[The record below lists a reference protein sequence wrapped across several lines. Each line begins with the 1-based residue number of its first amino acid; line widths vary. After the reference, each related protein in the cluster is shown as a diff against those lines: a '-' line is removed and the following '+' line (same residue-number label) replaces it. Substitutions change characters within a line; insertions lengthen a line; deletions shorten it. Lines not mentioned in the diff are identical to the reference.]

1 MAGLNFDI
9 TANNSDFLKKTEEIK
24 KGIREAARIIEEEGK
39 RLEAFDSE
47 VLKMCTNLNK
57 YFDSLLDKIEVMA
70 SMLQI
75 GKVEL
80 SAPSV
85 KSDGV
90 SVQQLDELRS
100 KNAELTAELEKQRE
114 EIRTQQEEWNK
125 LATAIKSNNV
135 TAIEQYKQAT
145 NSSSDSVKKAKVE
158 LKDLTKDLNENIKYY
173 DKLASQI
180 ASYKSILD
188 RLYTA
193 KDKGLTRVQIGD
205 GATALISSELERFK
219 PQLDDVIQKSKEIA
233 SQISEQRKRQTE
245 LNAVIEQG
253 NEKHLRT
260 RTLIMDAREQLIR
273 MRASGMQNT
282 VQYQQAGEELGKMR
296 LQMKLVNAEMEFL
309 ANPNKGLATLKA
321 GLSGAATSAS
331 LVVGVMGLFND
342 KSEKMAE
349 LQTKIQSLM
358 GIVVGLEGTYG
369 MLKKSNTVM
378 LAIENVRRK
387 AIIASMA
394 LENKAKATNIA
405 LTWSEVTAQKAFN
418 LVAKANPY
426 VLLFTAIA
434 TVVGGVWLLI
444 DANKRARKELEEFNK
459 SVAET
464 AVTPIAKVE
473 ELSMK
478 WNRLGDNL
486 VAKKKFIEDNKK
498 AFNELGLSILDVVD
512 AENLLNNNKGAFIS
526 AMIERAKAAQYIKQ
540 QEENIRALVEAER
553 NIEAIKKLKFEDF
566 SSGGIY
572 ISAEERKNSAIT
584 AAQYKY
590 DEIAK
595 KIKEGYA
602 LAAKSEE
609 EGSKI
614 LDNARIKST
623 ENAEN
628 LVDDY
633 TYKMMTGLDRGK
645 NNFDSFAKNIS
656 KGYESLLDK
665 MKDSTATFS
674 QKISTLFSTLFSSDK
689 IIEEG
694 RLTIGE
700 RITKLQS
707 DYTAAQNKL
716 KGLRKTSSKANQ
728 QEINDAEKEVNKI
741 AGIYK
746 SLTGKEI
753 NNPKEYNSIVDQ
765 QKKISELLDKQALE
779 RRRRVEDLENQN
791 IQSYI
796 DTIAEGAD
804 KIRRQRDLD
813 NKKEIQD
820 LERQREDYIRTEIEL
835 QQKAFDEQENL
846 RAKQIKNY
854 RKKTFDASAVKVDI
868 SAFDSIIGNEQKRQA
883 IDWYKPLLKQYQSY
897 ADQRLAIEKQF
908 NDDITL
914 LRKAREKAE
923 KAGDTNEV
931 SKIDRSIAKAISDK
945 GKELMQHDFDI
956 LKKSPE
962 YVRAFEDL
970 KNTSSET
977 LKSLLDQLEKV
988 KRAAATVLNPEEL
1001 REYTSTIQQIID
1013 ELDKRNPF
1021 QALADN
1027 LKTLQ
1032 QAEKELVEAKKT
1044 LDKVNSGEKVAS
1056 GTTLNKKTGKIDT
1069 TYLSAAEALKR
1080 YNAAKDK
1087 ATKANNDFIKA
1098 EKAVKAIVDKLA
1110 NAITGVGDSITGTSG
1125 EIISLIGNIA
1135 LFTTNAIDG
1144 IATAAQVG
1152 KDAITAAE
1160 KAIAAVEKASVIL
1173 GIISAGI
1180 QLMQQLNSILP
1191 TADNQYDKYAEKVAE
1206 INKLTDAVN
1215 EYRVA
1220 ALEAQQAEANWFSE
1234 DNLKNLRDYKNLHDE
1249 VADAY
1254 KNKAEES
1261 QATYQNKSGGGWFT
1275 NSWNWFLDNT
1285 YGKIWGVDFAR
1296 KYKEGQTAAVNNLRI
1311 ETRSRKKGFLG
1322 SGIGGRSQETEDLVS
1337 WARSNGFGELF
1348 DNEGLI
1354 NKEAANAILNQYG
1367 DKLVGQTKETLESL
1381 VELREKY
1388 DEYLEQL
1395 HEYVSSLYEPLVDNF
1410 VDSIWDWLDSGKD
1423 ALASFKE
1430 YASDTFRDI
1439 ANDMLKSVVLSK
1451 IFGEGENSY
1460 QSKINKAY
1468 DDYAKGLI
1476 DEVELNR
1483 QVSKLTA
1490 DLMKNAEEQLPAIQG
1505 MAENISNT
1513 IKDTAGIDIT
1523 QSESASQSSSQKGFA
1538 AMSQD
1543 TGEELNGR
1551 FTALQISNE
1560 EIKNSMLSMLVS
1572 MNLISVTVGNNSITL
1587 TEIRNLAISSNSY
1600 LEDIAGY
1607 QKRIV
1612 NEFGNKLDSINSGIK
1627 QFNSK

>member
-39 RLEAFDSE
+39 RLEGFDSE

-193 KDKGLTRVQIGD
+193 KGKGLTRVQIGD

-245 LNAVIEQG
+245 LNTVIEQG
-253 NEKHLRT
+253 NAKHLRT
-260 RTLIMDAREQLIR
+260 RTLIMDAREQLIQ

-282 VQYQQAGEELGKMR
+282 IQYQQAGEELGKMR

-309 ANPNKGLATLKA
+309 ANPNKALATLKA

-405 LTWSEVTAQKAFN
+405 LTRSEVTAQKAFN

-473 ELSMK
+473 ELSIK

-553 NIEAIKKLKFEDF
+553 NIEATKKLKFEDF

-572 ISAEERKNSAIT
+572 ISAEERKNSAIA

-623 ENAEN
+623 KNAEN

-665 MKDSTATFS
+665 MKDNTTTFS
-674 QKISTLFSTLFSSDK
+674 QKISALFSSFFSPDK

-700 RITKLQS
+700 RITQLKS
-707 DYTAAQNKL
+707 DYVNAQNQL
-716 KGLRKTSSKANQ
+716 KVLRKYNSKATQ
-728 QEINDAEKEVNKI
+728 KEINDAETEVNKI

-746 SLTGKEI
+746 KITGKEI
-753 NNPKEYNSIVDQ
+753 NNPKEHNSIVDQ
-765 QKKISELLDKQALE
+765 QKKISELLDKQKLE
-779 RRRRVEDLENQN
+779 RKRRDEDLENQN

-846 RAKQIKNY
+846 RAKQ
-854 RKKTFDASAVKVDI
+854 RKDYEKQTFDATAVKVDT

-1013 ELDKRNPF
+1013 ELDNRNPF

-1087 ATKANNDFIKA
+1087 SQKANNNFVKA
-1098 EKAVKAIVDKLA
+1098 EKTAKEKVDELA
-1110 NAITGVGDSITGTSG
+1110 NAVKGIGNSISGTSG
-1125 EIISLIGNIA
+1125 EIISLIGDVA
-1135 LFTTNAIDG
+1135 LFTTGTIDG
-1144 IATAAQVG
+1144 ITKVAKTGA
-1152 KDAITAAE
+1152 DAMS
-1160 KAIAAVEKASVIL
+1160 AVEKASVIL
-1173 GIISAGI
+1173 GIIAAGI

-1191 TADNQYDKYAEKVAE
+1191 TADNQYEKFAEKVAE

-1215 EYRVA
+1215 EYRIA

-1234 DNLKNLRDYKNLHDE
+1234 DNLNNLRDYKELHDE
-1249 VADAY
+1249 VAEAY

-1296 KYKEGQTAAVNNLRI
+1296 KYKEGQTAAVDNLRI

-1439 ANDMLKSVVLSK
+1439 ANDMLKSIVLSK

-1607 QKRIV
+1607 QKRII

>member
-39 RLEAFDSE
+39 RLEGFDSE

-70 SMLQI
+70 SMLQA

-80 SAPSV
+80 SSPSV

-233 SQISEQRKRQTE
+233 SQISEQRRRQTE
-245 LNAVIEQG
+245 LNTVIEQG

-260 RTLIMDAREQLIR
+260 RTLIMDAREQLIQ

-282 VQYQQAGEELGKMR
+282 IQYQQAGEELGKMR

-405 LTWSEVTAQKAFN
+405 LTRSEVTAQKAFN

-473 ELSMK
+473 ELSIK

-553 NIEAIKKLKFEDF
+553 NIEATKKLKFEDF

-665 MKDSTATFS
+665 MKDNTTTFS
-674 QKISTLFSTLFSSDK
+674 QKISALFSSFFSPDK

-700 RITKLQS
+700 RITQLKS
-707 DYTAAQNKL
+707 DYVNAQNQL
-716 KGLRKTSSKANQ
+716 KVLRKYNSKATQ
-728 QEINDAEKEVNKI
+728 EEINDAETEVNKI

-746 SLTGKEI
+746 KITGKEI

-765 QKKISELLDKQALE
+765 QKKISELLDKQKLE
-779 RRRRVEDLENQN
+779 RKRRDEDLENQN

-820 LERQREDYIRTEIEL
+820 LERQREDYIQTEIEL
-835 QQKAFDEQENL
+835 QRKAFDEQENL
-846 RAKQIKNY
+846 RAKQREGY
-854 RKKTFDASAVKVDI
+854 RKQTFDPFTVEVDT
-868 SAFDSIIGNEQKRQA
+868 SVYDSVIGNTQKRQA
-883 IDWYKPLLKQYQSY
+883 ADWYKPLLKQYQSY
-897 ADQRLAIEKQF
+897 KDQRLAIEKEF
-908 NDDITL
+908 NDDIAS
-914 LRKAREKAE
+914 LRKSREQTE
-923 KAGDTNEV
+923 KAGNTNEV
-931 SKIDRSIAKAISDK
+931 SKIDRSIAEAISNK
-945 GKELMQHDFDI
+945 GKALIQYDFDV
-956 LKKSPE
+956 LKQSPE
-962 YVRAFEDL
+962 YIRAFEDL

-977 LKSLLDQLEKV
+977 LNSLLEQLE
-988 KRAAATVLNPEEL
+988 RAKSIAATVLNPKDL
-1001 REYTSTIQQIID
+1001 REYTITIQEIID
-1013 ELDKRNPF
+1013 ELDSRNPF
-1021 QALADN
+1021 QALVD
-1027 LKTLQ
+1027 KQ
-1032 QAEKELVEAKKT
+1032 KELVKAERELAEAKRN
-1044 LDKVNSGEKVAS
+1044 LDVVNAGGQVVYGSK
-1056 GTTLNKKTGKIDT
+1056 LNNKTGKIDV
-1069 TYLSAAEALKR
+1069 TYLSATQALNK

-1087 ATKANNDFIKA
+1087 SQKATSNFVKA
-1098 EKAVKAIVDKLA
+1098 EKTAIDKVDEMASVLKDIGGAIGGTSGDIISFMGDVTTFVIGSIDGMSKVAQTGA
-1110 NAITGVGDSITGTSG
+1110 NAIS
-1125 EIISLIGNIA
+1125 
-1135 LFTTNAIDG
+1135 
-1144 IATAAQVG
+1144 
-1152 KDAITAAE
+1152 
-1160 KAIAAVEKASVIL
+1160 AVEKASVIL

-1206 INKLTDAVN
+1206 INELTDAVN

-1249 VADAY
+1249 VAEAY

-1296 KYKEGQTAAVNNLRI
+1296 KYKEGQTAAVDNLRI

-1439 ANDMLKSVVLSK
+1439 ANDMLKSIVLSK

>member
-57 YFDSLLDKIEVMA
+57 YFDSLLDKIEAMA
-70 SMLQI
+70 STLQI

-85 KSDGV
+85 KSDGS
-90 SVQQLDELRS
+90 SVQQLNELRS

-114 EIRTQQEEWNK
+114 EIRLQQEEWNK
-125 LATAIKSNNV
+125 LATAIKSNNMS
-135 TAIEQYKQAT
+135 AIKQYKQAT
-145 NSSSDSVKKAKVE
+145 NSSSDSVKKAKME

-173 DKLASQI
+173 DKLALQI
-180 ASYKSILD
+180 SSYNSILD

-260 RTLIMDAREQLIR
+260 RTLIMDVREQLIQ

-309 ANPNKGLATLKA
+309 ANPNKGLAALKA

-358 GIVVGLEGTYG
+358 GIVVGLEGAYG

-394 LENKAKATNIA
+394 LENKAKTTNIA
-405 LTWSEVTAQKAFN
+405 LTWSEVAAQKALN
-418 LVAKANPY
+418 LVAKQHPY
-426 VLLFTAIA
+426 VLLATAIL

-444 DANKRARKELEEFNK
+444 DASKKARKELKEFNK

-486 VAKKKFIEDNKK
+486 VAKKKFVEDNKK
-498 AFNELGLSILDVVD
+498 AFNDLSISILDVVD
-512 AENLLNNNKGAFIS
+512 AENLLNNNKDAFIK
-526 AMIERAKAAQYIKQ
+526 AMIERAKATQYIKQ
-540 QEENIRALVEAER
+540 QEDNIKALVEAER
-553 NIEAIKKLKFEDF
+553 NIEATRNLQFEDF

-572 ISAEERKNSAIT
+572 ISAEERKKTAVA
-584 AAQYKY
+584 AAQYRY

-595 KIKEGYA
+595 KIKDGYT

-609 EGSKI
+609 EGAKI

-633 TYKMMTGLDRGK
+633 TYKMMTGLDRGR
-645 NNFDSFAKNIS
+645 NNFDSFAKNLS
-656 KGYESLLDK
+656 KGYNSLLDK
-665 MKDSTATFS
+665 MQDSTTTFS

-700 RITKLQS
+700 RITKLQT

-716 KGLRKTSSKANQ
+716 KGLRKTSSKASQ

-753 NNPKEYNSIVDQ
+753 KNPKEYNSIVDQ

-791 IQSYI
+791 TQSYI
-796 DTIAEGAD
+796 DTIAESAD
-804 KIRRQRDLD
+804 KIRRQRELD

-835 QQKAFDEQENL
+835 QRKVFDEQENL
-846 RAKQIKNY
+846 RAKQIKDY
-854 RKKTFDASAVKVDI
+854 KKKTFDPSTVKVDT
-868 SAFDSIIGNEQKRQA
+868 SAFDSIIGNINKRQFSDQIRKQEQDWDEYIIKYGTFQQKKEA
-883 IDWYKPLLKQYQSY
+883 ITRKYNKTIEEALTAGEAAFLQKEFEEALSNLDLSKLKQDINWEMIFGDLSKVTKDQLTKIKKQLQEFKNSSEFQKATPEQVQVIEGAFNSINNALVDKGGFFGGMADSLRELKDATEELKKAEEELVKANKSGSEAQKEEARKKVNKAQQRQQNAETNVTKSGDKTIQHLTDVGNAIAQLGSSAEMNLSSFGNAAGSIVDAFTEAGDKMGGLVGAIFSILDGIQQQGIDKFVGNILESVAGAALNVVTFGLVKLGADYSHYDEMRSQYESLNDIWDELIDKKKEYIDISY
-897 ADQRLAIEKQF
+897 GPEAAKVGEEAIEIANKS
-908 NDDITL
+908 IESYKL
-914 LRKAREKAE
+914 L
-923 KAGDTNEV
+923 
-931 SKIDRSIAKAISDK
+931 
-945 GKELMQHDFDI
+945 GKERLNSGASAGSHSIGVRVRNNMSQNEWDQWNNFAKSIGKNPDDVGGRMTGLFD
-956 LKKSPE
+956 LT
-962 YVRAFEDL
+962 A
-970 KNTSSET
+970 
-977 LKSLLDQLEKV
+977 DQLEKL
-988 KRAAATVLNPEEL
+988 KEDAPAFWAK
-1001 REYTSTIQQIID
+1001 
-1013 ELDKRNPF
+1013 LDGDV
-1021 QALADN
+1021 QDY
-1027 LKTLQ
+1027 
-1032 QAEKELVEAKKT
+1032 
-1044 LDKVNSGEKVAS
+1044 
-1056 GTTLNKKTGKIDT
+1056 LNKII
-1069 TYLSAAEALKR
+1069 E
-1080 YNAAKDK
+1080 
-1087 ATKANNDFIKA
+1087 
-1098 EKAVKAIVDKLA
+1098 
-1110 NAITGVGDSITGTSG
+1110 G
-1125 EIISLIGNIA
+1125 E
-1135 LFTTNAIDG
+1135 
-1144 IATAAQVG
+1144 
-1152 KDAITAAE
+1152 E
-1160 KAIAAVEKASVIL
+1160 
-1173 GIISAGI
+1173 
-1180 QLMQQLNSILP
+1180 
-1191 TADNQYDKYAEKVAE
+1191 
-1206 INKLTDAVN
+1206 
-1215 EYRVA
+1215 
-1220 ALEAQQAEANWFSE
+1220 
-1234 DNLKNLRDYKNLHDE
+1234 
-1249 VADAY
+1249 
-1254 KNKAEES
+1254 
-1261 QATYQNKSGGGWFT
+1261 
-1275 NSWNWFLDNT
+1275 
-1285 YGKIWGVDFAR
+1285 
-1296 KYKEGQTAAVNNLRI
+1296 RI
-1311 ETRSRKKGFLG
+1311 EDIQK
-1322 SGIGGRSQETEDLVS
+1322 QV
-1337 WARSNGFGELF
+1337 
-1348 DNEGLI
+1348 
-1354 NKEAANAILNQYG
+1354 Q
-1367 DKLVGQTKETLESL
+1367 
-1381 VELREKY
+1381 
-1388 DEYLEQL
+1388 EQL
-1395 HEYVSSLYEPLVDNF
+1395 TQTTFDSVYDNF
-1410 VDSIWDWLDSGKD
+1410 VDTLMDMKADASDFSDDLSEMFMRSLLSNEIGTQYYEKLKGWYVKWSEAMKIENEVGRKLELDS
-1423 ALASFKE
+1423 LRQE
-1430 YASDTFRDI
+1430 Y
-1439 ANDMLKSVVLSK
+1439 
-1451 IFGEGENSY
+1451 EGYVDS
-1460 QSKINKAY
+1460 
-1468 DDYAKGLI
+1468 
-1476 DEVELNR
+1476 
-1483 QVSKLTA
+1483 
-1490 DLMKNAEEQLPAIQG
+1490 AIQERNDL
-1505 MAENISNT
+1505 ANT
-1513 IKDTAGIDIT
+1513 VGYTGN
-1523 QSESASQSSSQKGFA
+1523 ESTSQSSSQKGFTT
-1538 AMSQD
+1538 MSQD

-1560 EIKNSMLSMLVS
+1560 EIKDSMLSMLVS

-1612 NEFGNKLDSINSGIK
+1612 NDFGNKLDSINSGIK

>member
-1 MAGLNFDI
+1 
-9 TANNSDFLKKTEEIK
+9 
-24 KGIREAARIIEEEGK
+24 
-39 RLEAFDSE
+39 
-47 VLKMCTNLNK
+47 
-57 YFDSLLDKIEVMA
+57 
-70 SMLQI
+70 
-75 GKVEL
+75 
-80 SAPSV
+80 
-85 KSDGV
+85 
-90 SVQQLDELRS
+90 
-100 KNAELTAELEKQRE
+100 
-114 EIRTQQEEWNK
+114 
-125 LATAIKSNNV
+125 
-135 TAIEQYKQAT
+135 
-145 NSSSDSVKKAKVE
+145 
-158 LKDLTKDLNENIKYY
+158 
-173 DKLASQI
+173 
-180 ASYKSILD
+180 
-188 RLYTA
+188 
-193 KDKGLTRVQIGD
+193 
-205 GATALISSELERFK
+205 
-219 PQLDDVIQKSKEIA
+219 
-233 SQISEQRKRQTE
+233 
-245 LNAVIEQG
+245 
-253 NEKHLRT
+253 
-260 RTLIMDAREQLIR
+260 
-273 MRASGMQNT
+273 
-282 VQYQQAGEELGKMR
+282 
-296 LQMKLVNAEMEFL
+296 
-309 ANPNKGLATLKA
+309 
-321 GLSGAATSAS
+321 
-331 LVVGVMGLFND
+331 
-342 KSEKMAE
+342 
-349 LQTKIQSLM
+349 
-358 GIVVGLEGTYG
+358 
-369 MLKKSNTVM
+369 
-378 LAIENVRRK
+378 
-387 AIIASMA
+387 
-394 LENKAKATNIA
+394 
-405 LTWSEVTAQKAFN
+405 
-418 LVAKANPY
+418 
-426 VLLFTAIA
+426 
-434 TVVGGVWLLI
+434 
-444 DANKRARKELEEFNK
+444 
-459 SVAET
+459 
-464 AVTPIAKVE
+464 
-473 ELSMK
+473 
-478 WNRLGDNL
+478 
-486 VAKKKFIEDNKK
+486 
-498 AFNELGLSILDVVD
+498 
-512 AENLLNNNKGAFIS
+512 
-526 AMIERAKAAQYIKQ
+526 
-540 QEENIRALVEAER
+540 
-553 NIEAIKKLKFEDF
+553 
-566 SSGGIY
+566 
-572 ISAEERKNSAIT
+572 
-584 AAQYKY
+584 
-590 DEIAK
+590 
-595 KIKEGYA
+595 
-602 LAAKSEE
+602 
-609 EGSKI
+609 
-614 LDNARIKST
+614 
-623 ENAEN
+623 
-628 LVDDY
+628 
-633 TYKMMTGLDRGK
+633 
-645 NNFDSFAKNIS
+645 
-656 KGYESLLDK
+656 
-665 MKDSTATFS
+665 MKDNTTTFS
-674 QKISTLFSTLFSSDK
+674 QKISALFSSFFSPDK

-700 RITKLQS
+700 RITQLKS
-707 DYTAAQNKL
+707 DYVNAQNQL
-716 KGLRKTSSKANQ
+716 KVLRKYNSKATQ
-728 QEINDAEKEVNKI
+728 KEINDAETEVNKI

-746 SLTGKEI
+746 KITGKEI
-753 NNPKEYNSIVDQ
+753 NNPKEHNSIVDQ
-765 QKKISELLDKQALE
+765 QKKISELLDKQKLE
-779 RRRRVEDLENQN
+779 RKRRDEDLENQN

-846 RAKQIKNY
+846 RAKQ
-854 RKKTFDASAVKVDI
+854 RKDYEKQTFDATAVKVDT

-931 SKIDRSIAKAISDK
+931 SQIDRSIAKAISDK

-1013 ELDKRNPF
+1013 ELDNRNPF

-1087 ATKANNDFIKA
+1087 SQKANNNFVKA
-1098 EKAVKAIVDKLA
+1098 EKTAKEKVDELA
-1110 NAITGVGDSITGTSG
+1110 NAVKGIGNSISGTSG
-1125 EIISLIGNIA
+1125 EIISLIGDVA
-1135 LFTTNAIDG
+1135 LFTTGTIDG
-1144 IATAAQVG
+1144 ITKVAKTGA
-1152 KDAITAAE
+1152 DAMS
-1160 KAIAAVEKASVIL
+1160 AVEKASVIL

-1191 TADNQYDKYAEKVAE
+1191 TADNQYEKFAEKVAE

-1215 EYRVA
+1215 EYRIA

-1234 DNLKNLRDYKNLHDE
+1234 DNLNNLRDYKELHDE
-1249 VADAY
+1249 VAEAY

-1296 KYKEGQTAAVNNLRI
+1296 KYKEGQTAAVDNLRI

-1439 ANDMLKSVVLSK
+1439 ANDMLKSIVLSK

-1607 QKRIV
+1607 QKRII

-1627 QFNSK
+1627 QFNNK

>member
-418 LVAKANPY
+418 LVAKANLY

-633 TYKMMTGLDRGK
+633 TYKMMTGLDRGN

-765 QKKISELLDKQALE
+765 QKKISELFDKQALE

-868 SAFDSIIGNEQKRQA
+868 SAFDFIIGNEQKRQA

-1275 NSWNWFLDNT
+1275 KSWNWFLDNT

-1296 KYKEGQTAAVNNLRI
+1296 KYKEG
-1311 ETRSRKKGFLG
+1311 
-1322 SGIGGRSQETEDLVS
+1322 
-1337 WARSNGFGELF
+1337 
-1348 DNEGLI
+1348 
-1354 NKEAANAILNQYG
+1354 
-1367 DKLVGQTKETLESL
+1367 
-1381 VELREKY
+1381 
-1388 DEYLEQL
+1388 
-1395 HEYVSSLYEPLVDNF
+1395 
-1410 VDSIWDWLDSGKD
+1410 
-1423 ALASFKE
+1423 
-1430 YASDTFRDI
+1430 
-1439 ANDMLKSVVLSK
+1439 
-1451 IFGEGENSY
+1451 
-1460 QSKINKAY
+1460 
-1468 DDYAKGLI
+1468 
-1476 DEVELNR
+1476 
-1483 QVSKLTA
+1483 
-1490 DLMKNAEEQLPAIQG
+1490 
-1505 MAENISNT
+1505 
-1513 IKDTAGIDIT
+1513 
-1523 QSESASQSSSQKGFA
+1523 
-1538 AMSQD
+1538 
-1543 TGEELNGR
+1543 
-1551 FTALQISNE
+1551 
-1560 EIKNSMLSMLVS
+1560 
-1572 MNLISVTVGNNSITL
+1572 
-1587 TEIRNLAISSNSY
+1587 
-1600 LEDIAGY
+1600 
-1607 QKRIV
+1607 
-1612 NEFGNKLDSINSGIK
+1612 
-1627 QFNSK
+1627 